1 MNEILYHVV
10 VEILE
15 QSERQKSFSIWLFDK
30 SLRFLL
36 ISLCETQE
44 ADWEK
49 KINFGTYHWDF
60 VSTKVLL
67 HMLENLWYKIVNV
80 WKYTI

>member
-15 QSERQKSFSIWLFDK
+15 QSEGQKSCLIWLFDK
-30 SLRFLL
+30 SLRFSL

-49 KINFGTYHWDF
+49 KINFGTYH
-60 VSTKVLL
+60 
-67 HMLENLWYKIVNV
+67 
-80 WKYTI
+80 